1 MRSKWSAF
9 RASPDSE
16 KALAEVAERLG
27 ISRAEALRQAIIRYA
42 EELRYRELLEQQGRC
57 AVCESETRQP
67 FWFRA
72 GTYMLPV
79 CAACAAGLAELAKRR
94 AGNVQVQ
101 DSARA
106 ARGWRSS

>member
-9 RASPDSE
+9 RASPESD
-16 KALAEVAERLG
+16 KALAEVTERLG
-27 ISRAEALRQAIIRYA
+27 IPRAEALRQAIIRYA
-42 EELRYRELLEQQGRC
+42 EDLRYRELLEQQGRC

-79 CAACAAGLAELAKRR
+79 CAACAAGLAELAKK
-94 AGNVQVQ
+94 
-101 DSARA
+101 
-106 ARGWRSS
+106 RGSGK